1 MISIVY
7 CTIEPNPIH
16 VQHLKK
22 SVGIPDAEVIEY
34 VNKGEGLTKFYNKG
48 LEESKYDIVV
58 FCHDDILLNTTKW
71 GKKIISHFDNSSFG
85 ILGVAGTTEIPE
97 TGKWW
102 ENMKMMLG
110 QVKHTHEGKYW
121 NSIYCPNFGQRI
133 LPAVIV
139 DGLFFAVHKKKI
151 KCGFS
156 KEFKGFHF
164 YEIDFCVANFLKD
177 VKIGVLSNIRV
188 THKSIGQTNEEWENN
203 RLQFIKKFGEELP
216 IQVKGEMVVNKEK
229 EKLKTSPLVGVVIP
243 TKGNV
248 KLLLQCLQSFID
260 HDDYPHLYIYIADTG
275 SYVEEKDEIKKYLDN
290 YPHPTK
296 FIEYDYYN
304 FAKINNDVVKN
315 HVGIS
320 IEFLLFCN
328 NDIKLVNNAIT
339 KMVKVIQTKKNVGTV
354 GARLY
359 FENDTIQHG
368 GIMVFLQPTQDP
380 QNPTI
385 GLTHKGFGTYYG
397 YSPITTT
404 VLGNTGAFLLI
415 KKSIFEKVGPFNES
429 YIECYEDVELNI
441 KCLSARL
448 KNYFVGEAVCYHYES
463 QTRND
468 DSSKNQ
474 RQGEDHYKRLIPTI
488 IRHQKSYEYFEN
500 ASVQQLT
507 SLFQLNPKT
516 TQTI

>member
-1 MISIVY
+1 MITVVY
-7 CTIEPNPIH
+7 CTIEPNPLH
-16 VQHLKK
+16 TEHLKK
-22 SVGIPDAEVIEY
+22 SIGIPDVEIIEY

-48 LEESKYDIVV
+48 LKESKYDIVV
-58 FCHDDILLNTTKW
+58 FCHDDILFNSAKW
-71 GKKIISHFDNSSFG
+71 GTKLIEHFNSSPFG
-85 ILGVAGTTEIPE
+85 ILGIAGTTQMPL
-97 TGKWW
+97 TGRWW
-102 ENMKMMLG
+102 EDMKMMLG

-133 LPAVIV
+133 LPSVIV
-139 DGLFFAVHKKKI
+139 DGLFFAVNKKKI

-164 YEIDFCVANFLKD
+164 YEIDFCISNFLEN
-177 VKIGVLSNIRV
+177 VEIGVMSNIRV

-203 RLQFIKKFGEELP
+203 RIQFIKKFEKELP
-216 IQVKGEMVVNKEK
+216 IQLKGEMEVNKEK
-229 EKLKTSPLVGVVIP
+229 EKLKSAPLIGIVVP

-248 KLLLQCLQSFID
+248 PLLLQCIQSFVD
-260 HDDYPHLYIYIADTG
+260 NDEYPNLYLYIADTG
-275 SYVEEKDEIKKYLDN
+275 SSLKEKEEIKKYLKT

-304 FAKINNDVVKN
+304 FAQINNDVVKN

-320 IEFLLFCN
+320 VELLLFCN
-328 NDIKLVNNAIT
+328 NDIKLVNNALT
-339 KMVKVIQTKKNVGTV
+339 KMVKVMQTKKNVGTV

-359 FENDTIQHG
+359 FEDDTIQHA
-368 GIMVFLQPTQDP
+368 GIIVFLQPTNDP

-385 GLTHKGFGTYYG
+385 GLTHKGFGTYYN
-397 YSPITTT
+397 YSPNT
-404 VLGNTGAFLLI
+404 VKVFGNTAAFLLI
-415 KKSIFEKVGPFNES
+415 KKSIFEKVGPFNED

-441 KCLSARL
+441 KCITARL
-448 KNYFVGEAVCYHYES
+448 TNYFVGDAVCYHYES
-463 QTRND
+463 QTRNND
-468 DSSKNQ
+468 NSKNQ

-488 IRHQKSYEYFEN
+488 IRNKKSYEYFEN

-516 TQTI
+516 THAV